1 MPPPLARRRPRRKA
15 MSQDDLMPEFGRRLR
30 LGLVGG
36 GRDSVIG
43 RTHLVAMRVDGLYDL
58 VAGVL
63 SVDPAVARQ
72 SAKAELIADDRIYSS
87 FAEMAERESA
97 RPDPID
103 VVAIATP
110 PQLHFPVATAF
121 LERGIDVICEK
132 PMTRDLT
139 EARALARIAETHDRL
154 FCLTHCYTGYPM
166 VRQARAMVQAGE
178 LGRIRLV
185 EAELA
190 AGDPGVSLEPEDPAR
205 RHWRFREASMGKA
218 AILGEV
224 ASHAHH
230 IAIYV
235 TGLRIV
241 QVSAELTTFVERRE
255 VYDNSYVTARFDNG
269 ARGRIWGSYVAAG
282 NDHGLWFR
290 IYGERGGLTWVQE
303 DPEVLLFKPIGK
315 PAVRLARGYDDLA
328 ADARAATR
336 FRPGHPEGY
345 ALAFANLY
353 SDFARA
359 IGARRLGRPF
369 QAYLDRIPGLADGV
383 GVMALIEAAT
393 TSNAHGGAW
402 TDVP

>member
-1 MPPPLARRRPRRKA
+1 MGDHLQR
-15 MSQDDLMPEFGRRLR
+15 FGRRLR

-43 RTHLVAMRVDGLYDL
+43 RTHLVAMRVDGYYDL

-63 SVDPAVARQ
+63 SVDPAIARE
-72 SAKAELIADDRIYSS
+72 SARAELIAGDRVYGD
-87 FAEMAERESA
+87 FAEMAAREAA
-97 RPDPID
+97 RPDGIE

-110 PQLHFPVATAF
+110 PQLHFPVAKAF

-132 PMTRDLT
+132 PMTRDLG
-139 EARALARIAETHDRL
+139 EARELARLVEANGRL

-166 VRQARAMVQAGE
+166 VRQARAMARAGE
-178 LGRIRLV
+178 LGQIRLV

-190 AGDPGVSLEPEDPAR
+190 AGDPGVSSEPEDPDK
-205 RHWRFREASMGKA
+205 RHWRFRAASMGKG

-230 IAIYV
+230 IVAYV
-235 TGLRIV
+235 TGLDV
-241 QVSAELTTFVERRE
+241 TAVSAELTTFVPRRE

-290 IYGERGGLTWVQE
+290 VYGERGGLTWVQE
-303 DPEVLLFKPIGK
+303 DPEVLWFKPIGK
-315 PAVRLARGYDDLA
+315 PAVRLARGYDDLS
-328 ADARAATR
+328 ADSLAATR

-353 SDFARA
+353 SDFAQAVIARKL
-359 IGARRLGRPF
+359 GAPHQEF
-369 QAYLDRIPGLADGV
+369 LDRIPGVADGV
-383 GVMALIEAAT
+383 RVMALIDAAVR
-393 TSNAHGGAW
+393 SQDQGGAW
-402 TDVP
+402 TDVRRDPSPS

>member
-1 MPPPLARRRPRRKA
+1 MLNDPLV
-15 MSQDDLMPEFGRRLR
+15 QFGRRLR

-43 RTHLVAMRVDGLYDL
+43 RTHLVAMRVDGYYDL

-63 SVDPAVARQ
+63 SIDPAIANA

-87 FAEMAERESA
+87 FADMAEREAA
-97 RPDPID
+97 RPDGID
-103 VVAIATP
+103 VVVVATP
-110 PQLHFPVATAF
+110 PQLHFAVAKAF
-121 LERGIDVICEK
+121 LERGIHVICEK
-132 PMTRDLT
+132 PMTRDLA
-139 EARALARIAETHDRL
+139 EAGELARLVEEGGRL

-166 VRQARAMVQAGE
+166 VRQARAMVRAGE
-178 LGRIRLV
+178 LGRVRLL

-190 AGDPGVSLEPEDPAR
+190 AGDPGVSTEPEDPER
-205 RHWRFREASMGKA
+205 RHWRFRASSMGKG

-230 IAIYV
+230 IVTYV
-235 TGLRIV
+235 SGLNV
-241 QVSAELTTFVERRE
+241 EAVAAELTTFVPRRE

-290 IYGERGGLTWVQE
+290 IFGERGGLTWVQE
-303 DPEVLLFKPIGK
+303 EPEVLWFKPIGR

-328 ADARAATR
+328 GDAREATR

-353 SDFARA
+353 SDFAKA
-359 IGARRLGRPF
+359 VIAHRLGLPY
-369 QAYLDRIPGLADGV
+369 QDYLERIPGVADGV
-383 GVMALIEAAT
+383 RVMGLIDAAVR
-393 TSNAHGGAW
+393 SHGQGGAW
-402 TDVP
+402 TKVA